1 MGCYKPD
8 NMKQKHDTQT
18 NASYR
23 EIGYQSIQ
31 SGMSGVR
38 WAQYKLHTMNID
50 SDYIDRT
57 YDLFLW
63 QTDRH
68 IEIKTS
74 IPRKASDSYY
84 KYSFPFSIQQ
94 IQEKAF
100 DYAICIGF
108 NPDKTVDTVYIIP
121 QPYIAERA
129 KRVKSKKSYQLSIL
143 VNSVDDREANGHT
156 TYHGVCNSYDKF
168 KPCKEMWDVFNI
180 KSKSWFGRKKNQL
193 SKQLLNYEE
202 DCIMKL
208 KEQIIDLWG
217 QGYESKD
224 ILEVMPISNVTLQKF
239 KREMKLP
246 AHNPQNLPPYTCD
259 DCGKVFPKLH
269 GYKRHKNRINP
280 CKANEKQA
288 DWSKGKTPWNKGLK
302 VKA

>member
-1 MGCYKPD
+1 
-8 NMKQKHDTQT
+8 
-18 NASYR
+18 
-23 EIGYQSIQ
+23 
-31 SGMSGVR
+31 
-38 WAQYKLHTMNID
+38 
-50 SDYIDRT
+50 
-57 YDLFLW
+57 
-63 QTDRH
+63 
-68 IEIKTS
+68 
-74 IPRKASDSYY
+74 
-84 KYSFPFSIQQ
+84 
-94 IQEKAF
+94 
-100 DYAICIGF
+100 
-108 NPDKTVDTVYIIP
+108 
-121 QPYIAERA
+121 
-129 KRVKSKKSYQLSIL
+129 
-143 VNSVDDREANGHT
+143 
-156 TYHGVCNSYDKF
+156 
-168 KPCKEMWDVFNI
+168 MWDVFNI

-259 DCGKVFPKLH
+259 DCGKVFPKL
-269 GYKRHKNRINP
+269 YNYNRHKNRTNP